1 MRPTISE
8 LRHWNT
14 HRFTEAGVSAETGAA
29 TLDGAMDAVIRALDA
44 TSGWRG
50 ESRCAADL
58 SVARERGHVN
68 EIRNIL
74 NQIADEAEDA
84 GADLTYARER
94 VLRQVDAALAGGFVV
109 TDLGGVAH
117 ADTSKEAD
125 AQKLEVAII
134 AALDSVCQLDD
145 DHGSRLGALA
155 DDLAAMRYGHP
166 DVRLLNGDTVNPDE
180 VVAMLR
186 GMTAVGRRELWSR
199 MAVDDR
205 RRVMHADP
213 QTIGNLDG
221 VDFDSRADANEIN
234 VRNALIEERQ
244 AGRAAGPRAAVLEE
258 FSHRSPDGTAER
270 RFIAFD
276 NTADGRFV
284 EMVGGFGS
292 GTRNATVYV
301 PGTNSSM
308 NRSAETYRVAKDLAQ
323 RTGGP
328 VFVYL
333 DGDLPQK
340 VGFEGLPDALGRGAV
355 AGLLGIGSGLAE
367 SIDDS
372 AVETGFARAMAPR
385 LVGFGTALDAE
396 LAQYAPE
403 AKTTFIGFSYG
414 GSVVG
419 SAEQLGLRADRVVY
433 ASSAGTG
440 VFDGPWRN
448 PNPEV
453 ERYSLTVPGDP
464 IQYVQS
470 VPGNP
475 HGSDPDTAAGVVRL
489 DTGFTG
495 PDANGHRA
503 LLEGASSHGAYW
515 HDPDSDAFRNVVRV
529 ITGDDPTP
537 YVERAR
543 DRPTDPYAEGL
554 LHIVVEGG
562 KQIITDGLGPLG
574 DLLDGDIDLPGPIP
588 DIPLRLPW

>member
-8 LRHWNT
+8 LRNWRT
-14 HRFTEAGVSAETGAA
+14 HRFGEAAAAAASAAE
-29 TLDGAMDAVIRALDA
+29 TLDGAMDAAIRAIDA
-44 TSGWRG
+44 TSDWCG

-58 SVARERGHVN
+58 TVTRERGHVH

-74 NQIADEAEDA
+74 HRIADEAEDA
-84 GADLTYARER
+84 GADLTHAREL
-94 VLRQVDAALAGGFVV
+94 VLRVVDTALADGFVV
-109 TDLGGVAH
+109 TDLGEVASV
-117 ADTSKEAD
+117 DMSKEAD
-125 AQKLEVAII
+125 AEALGVAIMR
-134 AALDSVCQLDD
+134 ALDVIEQIDD
-145 DHGSRLGALA
+145 DHGARLERLT
-155 DDLAAMRYGHP
+155 DDLAAMRTGRPGLRLP
-166 DVRLLNGDTVNPDE
+166 DEHTVNPDD
-180 VVAMLR
+180 VVVMLR
-186 GMTAVGRRELWSR
+186 SMTATARRELWSR
-199 MAVDDR
+199 MTPDDR

-221 VDFDSRADANEIN
+221 VDFDTRADANEIN
-234 VRNALIEERQ
+234 IRNALTEERQ
-244 AGRAAGPRAAVLEE
+244 AGRGGGPRAAVLEE
-258 FSHRSPDGTAER
+258 FAQRGPDGTAER

-276 NTADGRFV
+276 NTADGRFI
-284 EMVGGFGS
+284 EMVGAVGT

-301 PGTNSSM
+301 PGTRSSM
-308 NRSAETYRVAKDLAQ
+308 NRSAESHGVAQDLAQ

-340 VGFEGLPDALGRGAV
+340 VGFEGLPDVVGRGAV
-355 AGLLGIGSGLAE
+355 AGLLGIGSGLAA

-372 AVETGFARAMAPR
+372 AVETGFARDMAPR
-385 LVGFGTALDAE
+385 LVGFGAALDAE
-396 LAQYAPE
+396 LEQRAPE
-403 AKTTFIGFSYG
+403 AITTFIGFSYG

-433 ASSAGTG
+433 ASAAGTG

-448 PNPEV
+448 PNPDV
-453 ERYSLTVPGDP
+453 DRYSLTAPGDP
-464 IQYVQS
+464 IQYIQS

-475 HGSDPDTAAGVVRL
+475 HGSDPDTAAGVVRM

-495 PDANGHRA
+495 PDANGQRT
-503 LLEGASSHGAYW
+503 LIEGTSSHGSYW
-515 HDPDSDAFRNVVRV
+515 HDPNSDAFRNIVRV
-529 ITGDDPTP
+529 INGDDPTP
-537 YVERAR
+537 YIERAP

-554 LHIVVEGG
+554 LDIVVEGG
-562 KQIITDGLGPLG
+562 RQIIRDGLGPLG

>member
-1 MRPTISE
+1 MRPTIPE
-8 LRHWNT
+8 LREWNT
-14 HRFTEAGVSAETGAA
+14 HRVSEAGAVAESAAA
-29 TLDGAMDAVIRALDA
+29 TLDNAMDGVIRALDA
-44 TSGWRG
+44 TSGWCG

-58 SVARERGHVN
+58 TVARERGNVH

-74 NQIADEAEDA
+74 NRIADEAEDA
-84 GADLTYARER
+84 GADLTHAREL
-94 VLRQVDAALAGGFVV
+94 VLRLVDAALAGGFVV
-109 TDLGGVAH
+109 TDLGEVVRV
-117 ADTSKEAD
+117 DMSKETD
-125 AQKLEVAII
+125 AQALEVAIMR
-134 AALDSVCQLDD
+134 ALEVVGQLDD
-145 DHGSRLGALA
+145 DHGARLERLA
-155 DDLAAMRYGHP
+155 GELAATRTGQPVPRFSNGH
-166 DVRLLNGDTVNPDE
+166 NVNPDE
-180 VVAMLR
+180 VVATLR
-186 GMTAVGRRELWSR
+186 SMTAVERRELWSR
-199 MAVDDR
+199 MAADDR

-221 VDFDSRADANEIN
+221 VDFDTRADANEIN
-234 VRNALIEERQ
+234 IRNALTEERQ

-258 FSHRSPDGTAER
+258 FAKRSPDGTAER

-276 NTADGRFV
+276 NTAEGRFI
-284 EMVGGFGS
+284 EMVGGLGS

-301 PGTNSSM
+301 PGTRSSM
-308 NRSAETYRVAKDLAQ
+308 NRSAESYGVAQDLAQ

-340 VGFEGLPDALGRGAV
+340 VGFEGLPDAVGRGAV
-355 AGLLGIGSGLAE
+355 AGLLGIGSGLGE

-372 AVETGFARAMAPR
+372 AVETGFARDMAPR
-385 LVGFGTALDAE
+385 LVGFGAALDAE
-396 LAQYAPE
+396 LAQRAPE
-403 AKTTFIGFSYG
+403 ATTTFIGFSYG

-453 ERYSLTVPGDP
+453 ERYSLTAPGDP

-475 HGSDPDTAAGVVRL
+475 HGSDPDTAAGVVRM

-495 PDANGHRA
+495 PDANGHRT
-503 LLEGASSHGAYW
+503 LIEGTSSHGSYW
-515 HDPDSDAFRNVVRV
+515 HDPNSDAFRNIVRV
-529 ITGDDPTP
+529 INGDEPTP
-537 YVERAR
+537 YVERAP

-554 LHIVVEGG
+554 LDIVVEGG
-562 KQIITDGLGPLG
+562 KQIIRDGLGPLG